1 MIADK
6 KSCSLQNAATMR
18 VQELHEATLRL
29 LELLATHKLEED
41 LLQKGIEALT
51 TLIEAR
57 YGAIGILDEAGQL
70 KQFVH
75 TGITPEEA
83 SRIGRLPEGRGLLGA
98 VVREDHVLCLDDMS
112 GDPRSAGFPP
122 KHPPMRSL
130 LASPISHQGR
140 VYGRIYLSE
149 KTNGE
154 PFNNADEVLIK
165 HYADALALILAYH
178 RSQTERDRAQKT
190 LQAVARALSITTG
203 EGFFSNLVLTL
214 SSALGVDYVFVGE
227 RKPGQPDVIRTIAF
241 CSHGQIVGNID
252 YHLAPDTPC
261 GATECK
267 TVCHFPDGAI
277 KLFPEDDLIYRYGI
291 AAFFGHPLLDSAG
304 RTLGLLVVMHE
315 KPLVDKEYVQSMLQ
329 LCASRAAAELEH
341 WGAEIQMRQLSSAI
355 EQTADSVLITDP
367 DGIITYVNPAFEK
380 TTGYT
385 RHEAIGRKPNL
396 VKSGQ
401 HDQDFY
407 RRLWGAIRQGEP
419 YRAVF
424 INRRKSGELYYE
436 EKTVTP
442 LKDAQGR
449 ITHYVSTG
457 KDVTE
462 YRQAMEH
469 VNYLANY
476 DTLTGLPNRVLLQN
490 RLHEALLEADRN
502 NRLVAVMFL
511 DLDHFKII
519 NDTLGHDVGDALLK
533 AVAERLT
540 AGVRHGDTISRLGGD
555 EFTIVLTNVA
565 HVDDVAR
572 VARKIIESFTSPFE
586 IDGRELFISPSIG
599 ITLYPLDDNIENVLR
614 NADAAM
620 YHAKEMGRNT
630 FQFYTAELNRRTA
643 KRLALETA
651 LRYAVERRE
660 LQLHYQPQVSLKTG
674 KITGM
679 EALLRWQHPEMG
691 LVPPLEF
698 IPLAEESGLI
708 VPIGE
713 WVLRTACAQARA
725 WHDAGF
731 RGLQVAVNLSGRQFQ
746 HHDLAKL
753 VKRVLKETGL
763 DPRQLDLELTENLL
777 IHNTNAIMDTMEK
790 LHVLGVSFSMDDF
803 GTGYSSL
810 SYLKRFPIDTLK
822 IDRSFVRD
830 IPRDPDDA
838 AIAQAVIA
846 IAHSLGIKVI
856 AEGAETAK
864 QLAFLR
870 THQCDGVQGYLF
882 SKPVTARTMTRL
894 LQKDGP
900 LALRKSR
907 TSKGVVLPRTP
918 RPIRCSSSGK
928 TSNDLK

>member
-1 MIADK
+1 
-6 KSCSLQNAATMR
+6 
-18 VQELHEATLRL
+18 
-29 LELLATHKLEED
+29 
-41 LLQKGIEALT
+41 
-51 TLIEAR
+51 
-57 YGAIGILDEAGQL
+57 
-70 KQFVH
+70 
-75 TGITPEEA
+75 
-83 SRIGRLPEGRGLLGA
+83 
-98 VVREDHVLCLDDMS
+98 
-112 GDPRSAGFPP
+112 
-122 KHPPMRSL
+122 
-130 LASPISHQGR
+130 
-140 VYGRIYLSE
+140 
-149 KTNGE
+149 
-154 PFNNADEVLIK
+154 
-165 HYADALALILAYH
+165 
-178 RSQTERDRAQKT
+178 
-190 LQAVARALSITTG
+190 
-203 EGFFSNLVLTL
+203 
-214 SSALGVDYVFVGE
+214 
-227 RKPGQPDVIRTIAF
+227 
-241 CSHGQIVGNID
+241 
-252 YHLAPDTPC
+252 LAPDTPC
-261 GATECK
+261 GAKECR

-277 KLFPEDDLIYRYGI
+277 KLFPADDLIYQYGI
-291 AAFFGHPLLDSAG
+291 EAFFGHPLLDSAG

-315 KPLVDKEYVQSMLQ
+315 KHLADKGYVQSMLQ
-329 LCASRAAAELEH
+329 LCTSRATAELEH
-341 WGAEIQMRQLSSAI
+341 RGAEIQMRQLSSAV

-367 DGIITYVNPAFEK
+367 DGIIAYVNPAFEK

-385 RHEAIGRKPNL
+385 RHEAIGRKSSL

-436 EKTVTP
+436 EKTITP
-442 LKDAQGR
+442 LKDTQGR

-457 KDVTE
+457 KDITERKKAEEVLRMSEASLANAQRIAHLGSWDWNIVTNELRWSDEIYRIFGLTPQQFGATYEAFLDMVHPDDRQYVVDSVNKALHEREAYNIDHRVVRPDGTERIVHERAEITHDENGRAVRMTGTAQDVTE

-490 RLHEALLEADRN
+490 RLHEAMLEADRN

-533 AVAERLT
+533 AVAERLV

-565 HVDDVAR
+565 HFDDVTR

-599 ITLYPLDDNIENVLR
+599 ITLYPLDDDIENALR

-630 FQFYTAELNRRTA
+630 FQFYTAELNQRTA

-651 LRYAVERRE
+651 LRHAVERCE
-660 LQLHYQPQVSLKTG
+660 LQLHYQPQFSLKTG

-698 IPLAEESGLI
+698 IPLAEETGLI

-713 WVLRTACAQARA
+713 WVLRTACLQARA

-746 HHDLAKL
+746 HYDLAEL
-753 VKRVLKETGL
+753 VKKVLNETGL
-763 DPRQLDLELTENLL
+763 DPRQLDLELTESLL
-777 IHNTNAIMDTMEK
+777 IHNTHAILDTMEE
-790 LHVLGVSFSMDDF
+790 LHALGVSFSMDDF

-830 IPRDPDDA
+830 ISRDPDDA

-870 THQCDGVQGYLF
+870 AHQCDGVQGYLF
-882 SKPVTARTMTRL
+882 SKPVTAGTITRL

-907 TSKGVVLPRTP
+907 TAKGVVLPRAP
-918 RPIRCSSSGK
+918 RPIRNSSSGRS
-928 TSNDLK
+928 SNNHKKI